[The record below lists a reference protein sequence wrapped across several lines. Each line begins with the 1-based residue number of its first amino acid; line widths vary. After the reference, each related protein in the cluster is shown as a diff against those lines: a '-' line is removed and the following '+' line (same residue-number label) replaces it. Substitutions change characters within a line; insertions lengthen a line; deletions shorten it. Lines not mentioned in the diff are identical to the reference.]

1 MLIQGYKHSRLMD
14 ESEACLAAAAR
25 AGPPDDMIF
34 ASRILDHPT
43 SYRTWESEHDRLLR
57 NVSVHH
63 RLAPQ
68 MSALRSAAFGLIH
81 RTALFDYIR
90 DRAVT
95 GQKRRR
101 LFALFYGTRDYS
113 NCVVA
118 EHASFIRS
126 RSSHICLDHL
136 AEQLMRD
143 AAFDEPMQLY
153 AEWYSDYFRVFC
165 DVGLAETEE
174 EKLELAPVEA
184 LKPLLKYR
192 LAQARDSILALPQVP
207 ATVWRE
213 VEIRR
218 ATGETQKLR
227 RLSVEQSLDSRS
239 LEDTGK
245 WRAPRRPRDRPR
257 GRPRGA

>member
-1 MLIQGYKHSRLMD
+1 
-14 ESEACLAAAAR
+14 
-25 AGPPDDMIF
+25 
-34 ASRILDHPT
+34 
-43 SYRTWESEHDRLLR
+43 
-57 NVSVHH
+57 
-63 RLAPQ
+63 
-68 MSALRSAAFGLIH
+68 
-81 RTALFDYIR
+81 
-90 DRAVT
+90 
-95 GQKRRR
+95 
-101 LFALFYGTRDYS
+101 
-113 NCVVA
+113 
-118 EHASFIRS
+118 
-126 RSSHICLDHL
+126 
-136 AEQLMRD
+136 MRD

-207 ATVWRE
+207 STVWRE

-245 WRAPRRPRDRPR
+245 WRAPRRPRTKSRDRPR
-257 GRPRGA
+257 G

>member
-1 MLIQGYKHSRLMD
+1 ME

-25 AGPPDDMIF
+25 AGQPDEMLF
-34 ASRILDHPT
+34 ASQILDHPT
-43 SYRTWESEHDRLLR
+43 TYRTWEAEHDRLLR
-57 NVSVHH
+57 NVSAHN

-68 MSALRSAAFGLIH
+68 MGALRSATFGLIH
-81 RTALFDYIR
+81 RTALFEYIR

-95 GQKRRR
+95 GAKRRR

-113 NCVVA
+113 NSVIT

-126 RSSHICLDHL
+126 HSSYVCLDHL

-165 DVGLAETEE
+165 DVSLAESEA
-174 EKLELAPVEA
+174 EKLDAEPLEA

-207 ATVWRE
+207 STVWRE

-227 RLSVEQSLDSRS
+227 RLSVEQSLDSHG
-239 LEDTGK
+239 LEETGK
-245 WRAPRRPRDRPR
+245 WRAPRRPL
-257 GRPRGA
+257 GRK